1 MTQQTH
7 LSANC
12 RADVLCGAL
21 MNQTRRRFIGGS
33 DYSLQRSYGL
43 SLLPWGTMRSPI
55 HTGWRHPHTLRR
67 GVT

>member
-43 SLLPWGTMRSPI
+43 SLLPCMGERIGRPTQ
-55 HTGWRHPHTLRR
+55 HPL
-67 GVT
+67 